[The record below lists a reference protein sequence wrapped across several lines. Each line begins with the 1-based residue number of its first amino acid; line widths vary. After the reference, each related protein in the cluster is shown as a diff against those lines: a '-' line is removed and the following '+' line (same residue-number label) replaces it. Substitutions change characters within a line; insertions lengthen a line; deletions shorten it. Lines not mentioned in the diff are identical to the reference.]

1 MTVTVSG
8 LRPDKLPI
16 DDAAVA
22 DFLAT
27 MKATEAFGAP
37 DIEWAESILTR
48 PDNAD
53 GYHQLTG
60 SFIFPRHDNGE
71 NLYAACKAFNQARRD
86 GTLTAVELYDAKRT
100 LAHLLW
106 SKRVS
111 MYRQRKLLVAAPQR
125 KQHPRYPTPNLD
137 KFEGA
142 GQHVS
147 TQLVALYGLDYCKA
161 RTTAVKQA
169 LADQD
174 ATHIMFVDD
183 DVLIPKNAAQIL
195 IDTGLKSVAGIY
207 TKKTALCA
215 TNTTTSGEDPNY
227 VYQQQL
233 VEPKQGDLT
242 PVPVSCCGGGMWLL
256 DLELFRRI
264 PEPWFEMVQG
274 PDGGVVIGEDSLW
287 CQKLAAYGV
296 QTFVL
301 PGLCGVHVDF
311 ASGKHFGPEWLVD
324 HSTWKI
330 RPEQEQKYQSFP
342 ADVNVSELV
351 AADVVD
357 YFKKNERLKEMG
369 VLK

>member
-1 MTVTVSG
+1 MSVQVSAR
-8 LRPDKLPI
+8 RPDKLPI

-22 DFLAT
+22 DFLGE
-27 MKATEAFGAP
+27 MRKTEAFFDA
-37 DIEWAESILTR
+37 DVEWVESILTR
-48 PDNAD
+48 PDSAD

-60 SFIFPRHDNGE
+60 SFIFPRADNGE
-71 NLYAACKAFNQARRD
+71 NLYAACKSYNKVRAELAPM
-86 GTLTAVELYDAKRT
+86 ELYEAKRT
-100 LAHLLW
+100 LSHLLW

-111 MYRQRKLLVAAPQR
+111 MYRQKKLLVAAPQR
-125 KQHPRYPTPNLD
+125 KQHGKYPTPNLHM
-137 KFEGA
+137 FEGA

-147 TQLVALYGLDYCKA
+147 TQLIALYGHDYVSA

-169 LADQD
+169 LADPD

-195 IDTGLKSVAGIY
+195 IDTGLKSVAGLY
-207 TKKTALCA
+207 VKKTALCT
-215 TNTTTSGEDPNY
+215 TNTTTSADDPNFI
-227 VYQQQL
+227 YQQKL
-233 VEPKQGDLT
+233 VEPKQGDMT
-242 PVPVSCCGGGMWLL
+242 PVPASCCGGGMWLL
-256 DLELFRRI
+256 DLNLFRQI
-264 PEPWFEMVQG
+264 PEPWFDMVKG

-311 ASGKHFGPEWLVD
+311 TTGRHYGPEWLVD

-330 RPEQEQKYQSFP
+330 RPEFAEKYQSFP
-342 ADVNVSELV
+342 ADVVLSDLV

-357 YFKKNERLKEMG
+357 YFKKNERLKEQG
-369 VLK
+369 ALK

>member
-1 MTVTVSG
+1 MNVQVSS

-22 DFLAT
+22 DFLSQ
-27 MKATEAFGAP
+27 MRATEAFSAT
-37 DIEWAESILTR
+37 DIDWAESILTR

-60 SFIFPRHDNGE
+60 SFIFPRQDNGE
-71 NLYAACKAFNQARRD
+71 NLYAACKSFNKVRAE
-86 GTLTAVELYDAKRT
+86 LSPLELYEAKRT

-106 SKRVS
+106 SKRIS
-111 MYRQRKLLVAAPQR
+111 MYRQQKVLVAAPQR
-125 KQHPRYPTPNLD
+125 KQHSKYPTPNLD
-137 KFEGA
+137 RFEGG
-142 GQHVS
+142 GQHAS
-147 TQLVALYGLDYCKA
+147 CQIVALYGMDYVQA
-161 RTTAVKQA
+161 RVTAVKQA

-174 ATHIMFVDD
+174 ATHIFFVDD
-183 DVLIPKNAAQIL
+183 DVLIPRNALQVL
-195 IDTGLKSVAGIY
+195 LNTGLRSVAGIY
-207 TKKTALCA
+207 TKKTPLVA
-215 TNTTTSGEDPNY
+215 TNTTTSEDHPTFI
-227 VYQQQL
+227 YQQAL
-233 VEPKQGDLT
+233 VEPTRDNML

-256 DLELFRRI
+256 DLDLFRKI
-264 PEPWFEMVQG
+264 PEPWFTMVQG

-311 ASGKHFGPEWLVD
+311 ASGRHYGPEWLVD

-330 RPEQEQKYQSFP
+330 RPEFEQRYQSFP
-342 ADVNVSELV
+342 ADVNLPDLI
-351 AADVVD
+351 APDVID
-357 YFKKNERLKEMG
+357 YFRKNDRLKEAG

>member
-1 MTVTVSG
+1 LTVTVSA

-16 DDAAVA
+16 DPAAVA
-22 DFLAT
+22 DFLGE
-27 MKATEAFGAP
+27 MRKTEAFAP
-37 DIEWAESILTR
+37 ADVEWAESILTR

-71 NLYAACKAFNQARRD
+71 NLYQACKAYNASKEK
-86 GTLTAVELYDAKRT
+86 LTPVELYDAKRT

-111 MYRQRKLLVAAPQR
+111 MYRQKKLLVAAPQR
-125 KQHPRYPTPNLD
+125 KQHPKYPTPNLD

-147 TQLVALYGLDYCKA
+147 TQLVALYGMDYCQA

-195 IDTGLKSVAGIY
+195 INTGLKSVAGIY
-207 TKKTALCA
+207 TKKTPCVA
-215 TNTTTSGEDPNY
+215 TNTTTSGDDPDY

-233 VEPKQGDLT
+233 VEPKQGDLA

-264 PEPWFEMVQG
+264 PEPWFEMVRG

-311 ASGKHFGPEWLVD
+311 TSGRHYGPEWLVD
-324 HSTWKI
+324 HTTWKI
-330 RPEQEQKYQSFP
+330 RPEHAEKYQSFP
-342 ADVNVSELV
+342 ADVSVAELI
-351 AADVVD
+351 APDVVD
-357 YFKKNERLKEMG
+357 YFGKNQRLKEMG
-369 VLK
+369 AIK